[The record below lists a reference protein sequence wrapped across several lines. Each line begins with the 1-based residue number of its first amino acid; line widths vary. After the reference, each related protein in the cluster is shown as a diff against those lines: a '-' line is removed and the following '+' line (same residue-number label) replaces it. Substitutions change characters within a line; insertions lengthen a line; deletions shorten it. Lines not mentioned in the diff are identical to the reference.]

1 MAIVDNVKEEVRRL
15 SIHDRA
21 MLAHWILINLEGI
34 DEPQE
39 AVDSAWR
46 EEIRKR
52 IKEIRTGKVSMIAA
66 DEMWKDLLKDYAQEN

>member
-1 MAIVDNVKEEVRRL
+1 MAIVDNVKEEVGRL

-39 AVDSAWR
+39 TVD
-46 EEIRKR
+46 
-52 IKEIRTGKVSMIAA
+52 AA
-66 DEMWKDLLKDYAQEN
+66 